1 MLTEAERLR
10 RNETRKRNGAAEIER
25 QAAEGQAALQK
36 LADEAAEAM
45 RGTL

>member
-10 RNETRKRNGAAEIER
+10 RNETRKR
-25 QAAEGQAALQK
+25 K